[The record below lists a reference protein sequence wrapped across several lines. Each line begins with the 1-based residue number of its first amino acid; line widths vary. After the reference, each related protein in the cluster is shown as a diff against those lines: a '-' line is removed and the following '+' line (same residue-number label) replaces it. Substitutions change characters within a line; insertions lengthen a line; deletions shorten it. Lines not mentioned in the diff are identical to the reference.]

1 MNKITTPANKPSLD
15 WKDDVLYPIT
25 LFSVACLILLLSSF
39 GTKANIESANA
50 RASNLNSSTIVDAD
64 FEKTDMISDEL
75 IAEIK

>member
-1 MNKITTPANKPSLD
+1 MNKITTPVNKPSLD
-15 WKDDVLYPIT
+15 WKDDVLYPIS

-39 GTKANIESANA
+39 GTKANIETAN
-50 RASNLNSSTIVDAD
+50 ASNLNSSTIVDAD